1 MIRVFSVL
9 IGVLGFVSC
18 TVHEMS
24 VAENVSSDCE
34 TATVSFNADVQNM
47 VKSSVTLDESALRNI
62 NVYAFKDGV
71 LVDEVYSLKADGIMM
86 NLPANSTYNIY
97 AVANIGLYHADVSEE
112 RFLSDASYAISGIRI
127 LSRGVPMRCAARNV
141 YVGRESQAVDLRLER
156 MAAKVN
162 LSVDKSSLLSG
173 LQVNSVRLC
182 QSASIVYPFRWEKQG
197 GSRVTSE
204 DETFDGDYATSA
216 DLRRLNTGGEV
227 TFYTLENCQGILL
240 PDNTSPELKVPK
252 MIQGKEKLCSYLEI
266 ECDFDGSGLF
276 EGDVRYRIYLGL
288 DECTSFDVPGNA
300 CINVSLSL
308 TGEGLK
314 TLSWKVNADVDVR
327 DGYVS
332 GEVDEGMHGMNDLY
346 VGEVLLYEVVLTDE
360 IIEYLGG
367 DASGSSVRLVRDG
380 VEVEGLMSD
389 NLQGNGP
396 VVPIQMRCVAP
407 GEGQL
412 YLYDPEGKR
421 IGLLEPDVC
430 IRLPEIVFSEYSSAP
445 DDEPVEPLSFI
456 PECDINGDA
465 AHIYV
470 YLTDSQ
476 GYSLTGSRSYGF
488 DGSLFDFCDMG
499 TYSEGVLVD
508 AVRADFNEV
517 EPNEGAPATCMELS
531 CVNPGRDHEENL
543 LLTAIHAAERTAVL
557 TVADNNHDMTS
568 SLRVGL
574 GIPRITLSLVD
585 NGWAGYHSCQ
595 LSMKVDN
602 PSNLPLDVSVWQLM
616 TTNASYGPVD
626 ADYVEDNLEIDHIEY
641 MTGEFY
647 NGAPPLYGSC
657 SSFYSERNEE
667 GDQALNDG
675 SWLVYPLEDIS
686 TEDLISAVNYNR
698 RGNGQ
703 MMHMVDVTLSGR
715 PVMGSDVRLED
726 NVSNGSSQYDY
737 IYYSQDSWNYRG
749 AGLCTDDAL
758 LSHPDNWSYDYP
770 NLTPLRLDR
779 LAGRWDDQE
788 QVCVSMLYVPDEGRL
803 SVMTFAGIGAQY
815 GLTLTFGYSGAVN
828 GYVQTYPKGT
838 WGAAQENRC
847 SADVSHSKTG
857 VPLLQT
863 GQFVWA
869 DDGGLK
875 SAMDEIYGHSYKDSD
890 RPLGADAYMHHAH
903 PTDMRL
909 TVDLLV
915 EGDEGDELYPFYMT
929 WDADYLEYYHE
940 QEGKTYKCSLNP
952 AASAYKLSVVRHK

>member
-9 IGVLGFVSC
+9 IGVLGVVSC
-18 TVHEMS
+18 TVHEMTE
-24 VAENVSSDCE
+24 AENVSSDCE

-197 GSRVTSE
+197 GSRVASE

-240 PDNTSPELKVPK
+240 PDNPSPELKVPK

-346 VGEVLLYEVVLTDE
+346 VGEVLLYEVVLSDE

-367 DASGSSVRLVRDG
+367 DASGCSVRLVRDG
-380 VEVEGLMSD
+380 LEVEGLMAD
-389 NLQGNGP
+389 NLQGCGP
-396 VVPIQMRCVAP
+396 VVPIQMRCVAA

-430 IRLPEIVFSEYSSAP
+430 IRLPEIVFS
-445 DDEPVEPLSFI
+445 
-456 PECDINGDA
+456 
-465 AHIYV
+465 
-470 YLTDSQ
+470 
-476 GYSLTGSRSYGF
+476 
-488 DGSLFDFCDMG
+488 
-499 TYSEGVLVD
+499 
-508 AVRADFNEV
+508 
-517 EPNEGAPATCMELS
+517 
-531 CVNPGRDHEENL
+531 
-543 LLTAIHAAERTAVL
+543 
-557 TVADNNHDMTS
+557 
-568 SLRVGL
+568 
-574 GIPRITLSLVD
+574 
-585 NGWAGYHSCQ
+585 
-595 LSMKVDN
+595 
-602 PSNLPLDVSVWQLM
+602 
-616 TTNASYGPVD
+616 
-626 ADYVEDNLEIDHIEY
+626 
-641 MTGEFY
+641 
-647 NGAPPLYGSC
+647 
-657 SSFYSERNEE
+657 
-667 GDQALNDG
+667 
-675 SWLVYPLEDIS
+675 
-686 TEDLISAVNYNR
+686 
-698 RGNGQ
+698 
-703 MMHMVDVTLSGR
+703 
-715 PVMGSDVRLED
+715 
-726 NVSNGSSQYDY
+726 
-737 IYYSQDSWNYRG
+737 
-749 AGLCTDDAL
+749 
-758 LSHPDNWSYDYP
+758 
-770 NLTPLRLDR
+770 
-779 LAGRWDDQE
+779 
-788 QVCVSMLYVPDEGRL
+788 
-803 SVMTFAGIGAQY
+803 
-815 GLTLTFGYSGAVN
+815 
-828 GYVQTYPKGT
+828 
-838 WGAAQENRC
+838 
-847 SADVSHSKTG
+847 
-857 VPLLQT
+857 
-863 GQFVWA
+863 
-869 DDGGLK
+869 
-875 SAMDEIYGHSYKDSD
+875 
-890 RPLGADAYMHHAH
+890 
-903 PTDMRL
+903 
-909 TVDLLV
+909 
-915 EGDEGDELYPFYMT
+915 
-929 WDADYLEYYHE
+929 
-940 QEGKTYKCSLNP
+940 
-952 AASAYKLSVVRHK
+952 

>member
-1 MIRVFSVL
+1 MIRFFSVL
-9 IGVLGFVSC
+9 IWGFVIASC
-18 TVHEMS
+18 AIHEIDPTEDEPIANQM
-24 VAENVSSDCE
+24 VDVCFCTEVSG
-34 TATVSFNADVQNM
+34 A

-112 RFLSDASYAISGIRI
+112 RFLSDASYAISGIRV

-141 YVGRESQAVDLRLER
+141 YVGRGTQTVELNLER

-197 GSRVTSE
+197 GSRAMSE
-204 DETFDGDYATSA
+204 GEVIDGDYATAA
-216 DLRRLNTGGEV
+216 DLRRLNSGGEV

-367 DASGSSVRLVRDG
+367 DASGCSVRLVRDG
-380 VEVEGLMSD
+380 VEVEGLRSD
-389 NLQGNGP
+389 NLQGCGP
-396 VVPIQMRCVAP
+396 VVPIQVRCVAA

-412 YLYDPEGKR
+412 YLYDPDGKR

-430 IRLPEIVFSEYSSAP
+430 IRLPEIVLSEYSSSS
-445 DDEPVEPLSFI
+445 DDEPVESLSFI

-465 AHIYV
+465 ASVYV
-470 YLTDSQ
+470 YLTDRQ
-476 GYSLTGSRSYGF
+476 GYCLTGSRSYGF
-488 DGSLFDFCDMG
+488 DVSLFDFSDSGTWCD
-499 TYSEGVLVD
+499 GVRVQGFY
-508 AVRADFNEV
+508 AEFKGV
-517 EPNEGAPATCMELS
+517 EPDSDAPVARMELS
-531 CVNPGRDHEENL
+531 CINPGRNHEENL
-543 LLTAIHAAERTAVL
+543 LLTAIHAAEKAAVL
-557 TVADNNHDMTS
+557 TIAENNHEMTS

-574 GIPRITLSLVD
+574 GIPQITLSLVD

-616 TTNASYGPVD
+616 TTNASYGSVD

-647 NGAPPLYGSC
+647 NGDPPLYGSC
-657 SSFYSERNEE
+657 SSFYCERNEE

-675 SWLVYPLEDIS
+675 TWLVYPLEEIS
-686 TEDLISAVNYNR
+686 TEDLISAISYNK

-703 MMHMVDVTLSGR
+703 MAHLVDATLSGR
-715 PVMGSDVRLED
+715 PILSSDIRLED

-737 IYYSQDSWNYRG
+737 MYYSQDSWNYRG
-749 AGLCTDDAL
+749 AGLSTDDIQFSA
-758 LSHPDNWSYDYP
+758 PGKWVYDYP
-770 NLTPLRLDR
+770 NITALRLDR
-779 LAGRWDDQE
+779 LMERWDGQA
-788 QVCVSMLYVPDEGRL
+788 QVCVSMLYAPDEGRL
-803 SVMTFAGIGAQY
+803 SVMTFTGIGAQY
-815 GLTLTFGYSGAVN
+815 GLTLTFDYSGTVN

-838 WGAAQENRC
+838 WGSAQDNWC
-847 SADVSHSKTG
+847 SADVSHLKTG
-857 VPLLQT
+857 VPLRQT

-890 RPLGADAYMHHAH
+890 RPLGADSYMHHAH

-909 TVDLLV
+909 TLDMLV
-915 EGDEGDELYPFYMT
+915 EGDKGEELYPFYMT
-929 WDADYLEYYHE
+929 WENDYLEYYHQ
-940 QEGKTYKCSLNP
+940 QEAKTYNCSLYP
-952 AASAYKLSVVRHK
+952 TASAYKLSVVRRK